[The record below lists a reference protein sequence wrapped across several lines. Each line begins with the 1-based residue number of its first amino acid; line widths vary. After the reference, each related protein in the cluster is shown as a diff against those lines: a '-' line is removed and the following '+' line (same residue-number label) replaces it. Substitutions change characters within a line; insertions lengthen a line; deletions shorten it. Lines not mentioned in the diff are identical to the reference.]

1 MEPALPNGMDL
12 DEANPILV
20 YGNETVYERLVR
32 DDSMDEIVWRALFVK
47 GPQDRRGG
55 QREIWNADK
64 DVQVYRY
71 RWRCYTNL
79 LKTIVLWRSC
89 CVN

>member
-20 YGNETVYERLVR
+20 YGNETVHERLVR

-47 GPQDRRGG
+47 GGEDSQGAL
-55 QREIWNADK
+55 I
-64 DVQVYRY
+64 
-71 RWRCYTNL
+71 
-79 LKTIVLWRSC
+79 
-89 CVN
+89 

>member
-20 YGNETVYERLVR
+20 YGNETVHERLVR

-47 GPQDRRGG
+47 GGEDRRGG
-55 QREIWNADK
+55 QREFGILINK
-64 DVQVYRY
+64 YRY